1 MYRPIGINRN
11 DFVSVIQLRPYMPQE
26 FQAIEWIAYASNVFN
41 TLVPFYGA
49 INETPDYLS
58 NTTAEVS
65 TDNFYWSSRLIAAM
79 ADASYRQS
87 AIHIERYQRNV
98 MSKGHQILFEY
109 DQLLQKEKD
118 PTKQMALKHEANQK
132 IADMLK
138 KETSETLNLVLNELS
153 HSMKNAFARSDA

>member
-1 MYRPIGINRN
+1 
-11 DFVSVIQLRPYMPQE
+11 
-26 FQAIEWIAYASNVFN
+26 
-41 TLVPFYGA
+41 
-49 INETPDYLS
+49 
-58 NTTAEVS
+58 
-65 TDNFYWSSRLIAAM
+65 M
-79 ADASYRQS
+79 ADASYRHS

-118 PTKQMALKHEANQK
+118 SSKQMTLKHEANQK

-138 KETSETLNLVLNELS
+138 KETSKTLKLVLNELS

>member
-1 MYRPIGINRN
+1 
-11 DFVSVIQLRPYMPQE
+11 
-26 FQAIEWIAYASNVFN
+26 
-41 TLVPFYGA
+41 
-49 INETPDYLS
+49 
-58 NTTAEVS
+58 
-65 TDNFYWSSRLIAAM
+65 M
-79 ADASYRQS
+79 ADASYRHS

-118 PTKQMALKHEANQK
+118 STKQMILKHEANQK

-138 KETSETLNLVLNELS
+138 KETSKTLNLVLNELS

>member
-1 MYRPIGINRN
+1 
-11 DFVSVIQLRPYMPQE
+11 
-26 FQAIEWIAYASNVFN
+26 
-41 TLVPFYGA
+41 
-49 INETPDYLS
+49 
-58 NTTAEVS
+58 
-65 TDNFYWSSRLIAAM
+65 M
-79 ADASYRQS
+79 ADASYRHS

-118 PTKQMALKHEANQK
+118 STKQMILKHEANQK

-138 KETSETLNLVLNELS
+138 KETSKTLSLVLNELS

>member
-41 TLVPFYGA
+41 ALVPFYGA

-79 ADASYRQS
+79 ADASYRHS

-118 PTKQMALKHEANQK
+118 STKQMILKHEANQK

-138 KETSETLNLVLNELS
+138 KETSKTLSLVLNELS

>member
-41 TLVPFYGA
+41 ALVPFYGA

-58 NTTAEVS
+58 
-65 TDNFYWSSRLIAAM
+65 
-79 ADASYRQS
+79 YRHS

-118 PTKQMALKHEANQK
+118 STKQMILKHEANQK

-138 KETSETLNLVLNELS
+138 KETSKTLSLVLNELS